1 MEFEGNRD
9 RRIYLGREIKLA
21 QVIENEANFVLHGL
35 RRLHYLVIRLC
46 GYQECVNVCSIRN
59 GWLEFKTQWIKL
71 LTFTEGNRILS
82 FRGNV
87 AKRKNPSPV
96 FSSIWR
102 PDQFL
107 T

>member
-9 RRIYLGREIKLA
+9 RRIYLGREIKLT

-59 GWLEFKTQWIKL
+59 GRLEFKTQWVKL
-71 LTFTEGNRILS
+71 QTFTEGNRILS
-82 FRGNV
+82 F
-87 AKRKNPSPV
+87 KRKCS
-96 FSSIWR
+96 
-102 PDQFL
+102 
-107 T
+107 